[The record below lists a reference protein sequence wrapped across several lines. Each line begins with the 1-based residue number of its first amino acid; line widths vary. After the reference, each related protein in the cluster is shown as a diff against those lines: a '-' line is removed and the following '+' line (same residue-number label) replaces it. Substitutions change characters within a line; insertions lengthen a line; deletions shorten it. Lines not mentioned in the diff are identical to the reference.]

1 MRKLGHKALS
11 LLATGALGLAG
22 AAAFAAPAS
31 AATNATGTENVTLTA
46 GSLSVGSVGS
56 PVTLTAG
63 VGGATAIG
71 SGPTALYQDATGSG
85 TGWNATAGV
94 GSFTFNGPWVET
106 QGAQAL
112 AASTSAYS
120 GTTDGVTYIVT
131 VSTGGTVSNTPFTW
145 TSNDPSNLSGSVT
158 TDANGTAHAV
168 GTNGIMINFTGS
180 TLYSAGNVY
189 AIKVGAMPSTA
200 LATGLTGTDLVTPQS
215 GTEAAPPVQQNLS
228 TNIPANGTA
237 VKFVSAA
244 AYTGMGAYVISPGL
258 VVTPDAS
265 AWAGTYS
272 ATLTYSIVTGP

>member
-106 QGAQAL
+106 QGSIRSRYREEVAEDIHITLDRSAVLGVQDVDQ
-112 AASTSAYS
+112 TSIYGHAYRERP
-120 GTTDGVTYIVT
+120 T
-131 VSTGGTVSNTPFTW
+131 
-145 TSNDPSNLSGSVT
+145 
-158 TDANGTAHAV
+158 
-168 GTNGIMINFTGS
+168 
-180 TLYSAGNVY
+180 
-189 AIKVGAMPSTA
+189 
-200 LATGLTGTDLVTPQS
+200 
-215 GTEAAPPVQQNLS
+215 
-228 TNIPANGTA
+228 
-237 VKFVSAA
+237 
-244 AYTGMGAYVISPGL
+244 
-258 VVTPDAS
+258 
-265 AWAGTYS
+265 
-272 ATLTYSIVTGP
+272 